1 MLTDIIVVDEI
12 FSNPE
17 HLEYQAR
24 KFSYYNCESH
34 PFPIKTGNKMFY
46 SGHRTESLHI
56 LDENLY
62 VSYNTEILNKIADNS
77 FGLYRSDATFNY
89 AGQMFFHYMTK
100 DDVFDD
106 TWLHKDP
113 ALYAG
118 VIYLQKNPSPN
129 SGTILIK
136 GDEEKIVE
144 NKYNRL
150 LLYRSD
156 LMHSSQSAFGN
167 SIEDGRLTLTFT
179 YNILAFD
186 IKYNN
191 EKFKKNERR
200 SI

>member
-1 MLTDIIVVDEI
+1 MQGKSQKSVDGAQAGDIVAVAKLKETLSGDTICDEK
-12 FSNPE
+12 S
-17 HLEYQAR
+17 Q
-24 KFSYYNCESH
+24 
-34 PFPIKTGNKMFY
+34 
-46 SGHRTESLHI
+46 I
-56 LDENLY
+56 LLPKP
-62 VSYNTEILNKIADNS
+62 VLPHAVIS
-77 FGLYRSDATFNY
+77 FAIEPK
-89 AGQMFFHYMTK
+89 A
-100 DDVFDD
+100 
-106 TWLHKDP
+106 
-113 ALYAG
+113 
-118 VIYLQKNPSPN
+118 
-129 SGTILIK
+129 K

-200 SI
+200 YI